1 MIMVAAKLQN
11 SNGGMANGERKTAM
25 KRIWPMVAVK
35 NVVESSA
42 WYPKLLNAANNHP
55 GGTVFNQIVDKD
67 GTVLLCLH
75 HWGPSGLRGDHHY
88 PSLSNPDGNPGKG
101 LLLWFVVDDFD
112 EAWTRAQAIGASIAE
127 PPNTDN
133 GTFMRAFV
141 IRDPD
146 GYYVAVNETR

>member
-1 MIMVAAKLQN
+1 
-11 SNGGMANGERKTAM
+11 M
-25 KRIWPMVAVK
+25 KRIWPIVAVRD
-35 NVVESSA
+35 VAESST
-42 WYPKLLNAANNHP
+42 WYARLLNATNNHP
-55 GGTVFNQIVDKD
+55 GATVFDQIVDKD
-67 GTVLLCLH
+67 GAVLLCLH
-75 HWGPSGLRGDHHY
+75 HWGPSGLRGDHNY
-88 PSLSNPDGNPGKG
+88 ASLSNPEPGTPGKG

-112 EAWTRAQAIGASIAE
+112 EAWEAAQALGAPIEE

>member
-1 MIMVAAKLQN
+1 M
-11 SNGGMANGERKTAM
+11 S
-25 KRIWPMVAVK
+25 
-35 NVVESSA
+35 
-42 WYPKLLNAANNHP
+42 
-55 GGTVFNQIVDKD
+55 
-67 GTVLLCLH
+67 
-75 HWGPSGLRGDHHY
+75 
-88 PSLSNPDGNPGKG
+88 PSLGTLWPAWRPPLSVFIFNPDGNPGKG

>member
-1 MIMVAAKLQN
+1 
-11 SNGGMANGERKTAM
+11 M
-25 KRIWPMVAVK
+25 KRTWPIVAVR
-35 NVVESSA
+35 NVAESSA
-42 WYPKLLNAANNHP
+42 WYARLLNAANNHP
-55 GGTVFNQIVDKD
+55 GAAVFDQIVDQD
-67 GTVLLCLH
+67 GAVLLCLH
-75 HWGPSGLRGDHHY
+75 HCGPSGLSGDHNY
-88 PSLSNPDGNPGKG
+88 PSLSNPGHSNPGKG

-112 EAWTRAQAIGASIAE
+112 EAWKRAEALDAPIEE

>member
-1 MIMVAAKLQN
+1 
-11 SNGGMANGERKTAM
+11 M
-25 KRIWPMVAVK
+25 KRTWPIVAVS
-35 NVVESSA
+35 NVPGSA
-42 WYPKLLNAANNHP
+42 EWYARLLGAENNHP
-55 GGTVFNQIVDKD
+55 GATIFDQIVDKD

-75 HWGPSGLRGDHHY
+75 HWGPSGLRGDHRY
-88 PSLSNPDGNPGKG
+88 PSLSDFQEGCAGKG

-112 EAWTRAQAIGASIAE
+112 AAWERAKALAAPIEES
-127 PPNTDN
+127 PNTDN